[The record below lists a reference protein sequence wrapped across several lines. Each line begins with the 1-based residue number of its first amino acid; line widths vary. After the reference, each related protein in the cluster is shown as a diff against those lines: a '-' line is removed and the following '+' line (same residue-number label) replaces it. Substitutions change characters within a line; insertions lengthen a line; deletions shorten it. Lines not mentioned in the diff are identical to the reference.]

1 MRPNAVRAR
10 QPAAMNSLPR
20 RALLLLL
27 PALFLPAAPC
37 ALAIDK
43 VAVTVQV
50 HGAPHKDDKKND
62 AKESQGRVLDI
73 ALSNQSRENLTN
85 LKVKWIFFGFDL
97 KDDEVVVSDAGTL
110 KCSLPPNGTAN
121 LSSKAVEFDY
131 TRKHAEKV
139 GVNPNR
145 LKPTQ
150 AKAKSVAASGTRY
163 AGWAVQVYQVDG
175 VIGEAFSR
183 PDLKDKL

>member
-1 MRPNAVRAR
+1 
-10 QPAAMNSLPR
+10 MNVLPR
-20 RALLLLL
+20 
-27 PALFLPAAPC
+27 PALIRFLALAAFCLAPISS

-50 HGAPHKDDKKND
+50 HGAPHKDDNKND
-62 AKESQGRVLDI
+62 AKESQGRILEI
-73 ALSNQSRENLTN
+73 ALSNQSREDLKN
-85 LKVKWIFFGFDL
+85 LKVKWTFFGFDL

-110 KCSLPPNGTAN
+110 KCSLPPNGTAA
-121 LSSKAVEFDY
+121 LTSKAVEFDY

-139 GVNPNR
+139 GVKPNK
-145 LKPTQ
+145 LGKPTQ
-150 AKAKSVAASGTRY
+150 PKAKQVAASGTRY

-175 VIGEAFSR
+175 AIGEAFSR